1 MPRVG
6 FSLSVKET
14 ETAGEKCLANEIE
27 GGRCETHP
35 PPGCAAAGP
44 AAPRR
49 DLAPLRSRGA
59 AAATGGQGFPGT
71 EEGAEGA
78 LERAPGRVKRRFRSQ
93 TRTRSGE
100 AGRALSRT
108 GA

>member
-35 PPGCAAAGP
+35 PPAVRLRGRRLLGGTWPRSAPVGLQPRQAAKASLAQKKGQRGLWRGHLAG
-44 AAPRR
+44 
-49 DLAPLRSRGA
+49 
-59 AAATGGQGFPGT
+59 
-71 EEGAEGA
+71 
-78 LERAPGRVKRRFRSQ
+78 
-93 TRTRSGE
+93 
-100 AGRALSRT
+100 
-108 GA
+108 